1 MAPIASTKARRTLF
15 DRADTWLALTASV
28 VLAAMMIFV
37 FAGAILR
44 YAFNAPIHGGNEVV
58 ELASVAVVMLGIPYC
73 TRRDAHVRID
83 LLDPLLGRSGRAF
96 GDALYRVIGIVV
108 LGFLVRAYVARTLDA
123 LEFDDRTNMIGIP
136 VWPFY
141 ALICAG
147 MGLYALILLV
157 QLIGQITDRG
167 ART

>member
-1 MAPIASTKARRTLF
+1 MTSVRSPQARRSLI
-15 DRADTWLALTASV
+15 DRADTGLALIASV
-28 VLAAMMIFV
+28 VLAAMMLFV

-44 YAFNAPIHGGNEVV
+44 YAFNAPIHGSNEVV

-73 TRRDAHVRID
+73 TRREAHVRID
-83 LLDPLLGRSGRAF
+83 LLDPVLGPMGRAF
-96 GDALYRVIGIVV
+96 GDMLYRVIGIVV

-136 VWPFY
+136 IWPFY

-147 MGLYALILLV
+147 MGLYALILLM
-157 QLIGQITDRG
+157 QLIRQFAGT
-167 ART
+167 RTRP